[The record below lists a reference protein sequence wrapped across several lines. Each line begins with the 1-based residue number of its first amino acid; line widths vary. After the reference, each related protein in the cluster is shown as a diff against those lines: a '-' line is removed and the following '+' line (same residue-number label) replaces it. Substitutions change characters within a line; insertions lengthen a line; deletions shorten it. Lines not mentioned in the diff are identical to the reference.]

1 MNYLL
6 YWLVLG
12 LRSRG
17 EVEFQQLAQCLTEL
31 HAALGACVWL
41 SSHSP
46 PASGGRCLS
55 RPTWSQLVTY
65 ITQHHRSTFVFQ
77 NTCLR
82 NALASELS
90 KTDLMMWNT
99 FSISLLLAW
108 TENVYVNFTHS
119 CLWGQRR
126 QWHPTPVLLP
136 GKSHGY
142 TLYDIY
148 TCTCIYIHTYPA
160 YKLNKQG
167 DNL

>member
-108 TENVYVNFTHS
+108 TENVYVNFLHIVAFEVREGNGTPLQYS
-119 CLWGQRR
+119 CLEN
-126 QWHPTPVLLP
+126 PM
-136 GKSHGY
+136 
-142 TLYDIY
+142 DIY
-148 TCTCIYIHTYPA
+148 YMIYIHAHVYTYIHT
-160 YKLNKQG
+160 LHIS
-167 DNL
+167 